1 VPRVLVADDNSNI
14 QKTATLAL
22 KDAGID
28 VVSVANGEA
37 AVRKLPDLL
46 PDLILADIFMPVRSG
61 YEVCEY
67 VKHDSRFSHIP
78 VILLVGAFDPF
89 DEKEARRVS
98 ADGVLKKP
106 FVPPD
111 PLINMVTTLLA
122 KSASEN
128 GGEEAAPAASGTGSP
143 RLAGEPPRARAS
155 RRESPSASAAISEA
169 PAATLTEVPPLSDLT
184 PGPALIPSTRRSDS
198 GSFAES
204 LEAEAEP
211 VSTPARDPILGEPV
225 WNHAAISGSGETPL
239 EEITEEHSWGVEP
252 AQEPPPAVPPALDLY
267 PGSPDIGVLTLT
279 QNESD
284 HDFGAV
290 PGFELTALETA
301 SAEPS
306 TLEIGAHDR
315 PAAVDED
322 PPDPLALSD
331 TRIPAERMPPVEA
344 SAVAES
350 LPGEQEFAPA
360 PVDSEAQAPLPA
372 SVEVEAVAPDTRV
385 QSEQPAEEES
395 FGWPLLVKEIGADEA
410 PAELSAEASPTQLRV
425 APLDN
430 PERDPYRAAEP
441 PLAFPA
447 GHQYGE
453 FLQIALADA
462 ADLLANNSRGLEH
475 ATLEPDLPLAGN
487 FITAEPASEYVPVT
501 EAIPGIKWETEP
513 KSTTVTT
520 VPESEALSSTEF
532 PSAGHPVLAD
542 IAPTPS
548 IGEAHDLPNSTV
560 TTVPEAESFSSE
572 EFPRTGYPALA
583 EIAAAPSTSEAHNP
597 ANSTEGS
604 WLDFHEPLDQA
615 RALDAP
621 ESLALAAANPIEE
634 PSELPAAP
642 PNSVSNMIEEEP
654 VTSAD
659 TSEVAPTADVL
670 ATAGT
675 TSPSEPLS
683 AAAVDA
689 IVTRV
694 VDRVQ
699 LSITEVLTRELLRP
713 IVEALV
719 RSELDN
725 H

>member
-1 VPRVLVADDNSNI
+1 MPRVLVADDNSNI
-14 QKTATLAL
+14 QKTVTLAL
-22 KDAGID
+22 KDAGIE
-28 VVSVANGEA
+28 VVAVANGEA
-37 AVRKLPDLL
+37 AVRKLPDLS

-67 VKHDSRFSHIP
+67 VKHDPRFSHIP

-89 DEKEARRVS
+89 DEKEARRVC

-122 KSASEN
+122 KSASQN
-128 GGEEAAPAASGTGSP
+128 VGEDAVPAGSGAGSP
-143 RLAGEPPRARAS
+143 RLAGEPPRAWAT
-155 RRESPSASAAISEA
+155 RREFPSASAALSGA
-169 PAATLTEVPPLSDLT
+169 HAATLTEPPPLSDLS
-184 PGPALIPSTRRSDS
+184 PRPALIPSTRPSDS
-198 GSFAES
+198 GLFAES
-204 LEAEAEP
+204 LEAEAES
-211 VSTPARDPILGEPV
+211 VSTTARDPILGEPV
-225 WNHAAISGSGETPL
+225 WNHAAISGETPL
-239 EEITEEHSWGVEP
+239 EEITEEHTWGVEP
-252 AQEPPPAVPPALDLY
+252 AQEPAPAAQPALDLY
-267 PGSPDIGVLTLT
+267 PGSADTGLLTLT

-301 SAEPS
+301 NVEPGS
-306 TLEIGAHDR
+306 LEIGAHDH

-322 PPDPLALSD
+322 PLDSSALGD
-331 TRIPAERMPPVEA
+331 TSMLAERPPSVEPPVT
-344 SAVAES
+344 VES
-350 LPGEQEFAPA
+350 LPDEQASATAPA
-360 PVDSEAQAPLPA
+360 SEAQAPLPA
-372 SVEVEAVAPDTRV
+372 SLEVEAVATDTGV

-410 PAELSAEASPTQLRV
+410 PAEAPPAQPGVVSP
-425 APLDN
+425 DN
-430 PERDPYRAAEP
+430 PEHDPYRVAEP
-441 PLAFPA
+441 SPVFPVR
-447 GHQYGE
+447 HESGE

-462 ADLLANNSRGLEH
+462 ADLLADNSRGLEH
-475 ATLEPDLPLAGN
+475 APLEPDFPRAGN

-501 EAIPGIKWETEP
+501 EAIPGLERETEP
-513 KSTTVTT
+513 KSTTVSA
-520 VPESEALSSTEF
+520 VAEPEGLSSTEF
-532 PSAGHPVLAD
+532 PSAGDPALAD

-548 IGEAHDLPNSTV
+548 ISEAHDLPNSTV
-560 TTVPEAESFSSE
+560 TPVPEAELFAAE
-572 EFPRTGYPALA
+572 EFPSTGYPVLA
-583 EIAAAPSTSEAHNP
+583 EIAAARSIGEVHNP
-597 ANSTEGS
+597 SESTEGS

-615 RALDAP
+615 PPLDAP

-634 PSELPAAP
+634 PSQLAAAL

-659 TSEVAPTADVL
+659 RSEVASTADVL

-675 TSPSEPLS
+675 TESLS
-683 AAAVDA
+683 AAAVEA
-689 IVTRV
+689 IVARV

-719 RSELDN
+719 RSELDD

>member
-14 QKTATLAL
+14 QKTVTLAL
-22 KDAGID
+22 KDAGIE

-89 DEKEARRVS
+89 DEKEARRVC

-122 KSASEN
+122 KCATQNVGEDAVPASH
-128 GGEEAAPAASGTGSP
+128 GAGSP
-143 RLAGEPPRARAS
+143 RLAGEPPRAWAA
-155 RRESPSASAAISEA
+155 RRGFPSASAATSEA
-169 PAATLTEVPPLSDLT
+169 PAATLTEAPPLSDLT
-184 PGPALIPSTRRSDS
+184 ARALIPSTRPSDS
-198 GSFAES
+198 GLFAES
-204 LEAEAEP
+204 LEAEAES

-225 WNHAAISGSGETPL
+225 WNHAAVSGSGEAPL
-239 EEITEEHSWGVEP
+239 EEITEEHTWGVEP
-252 AQEPPPAVPPALDLY
+252 AQEPAPAAPPALDLY
-267 PGSPDIGVLTLT
+267 PGSADIGVLALT

-290 PGFELTALETA
+290 PGFELSALETA
-301 SAEPS
+301 NVEPRA
-306 TLEIGAHDR
+306 LEIGAHDR

-322 PPDPLALSD
+322 PPDPLGLSD
-331 TRIPAERMPPVEA
+331 TSMLAERLPSVEA
-344 SAVAES
+344 SAAAES
-350 LPGEQEFAPA
+350 LPGGQEFAPA
-360 PVDSEAQAPLPA
+360 PASSEAQTAPPPSL
-372 SVEVEAVAPDTRV
+372 EVEAVATETGV

-395 FGWPLLVKEIGADEA
+395 FGWPLLVKQIGTDEA
-410 PAELSAEASPTQLRV
+410 PAEAPPAQPGVVSP
-425 APLDN
+425 DN
-430 PERDPYRAAEP
+430 PEHDPYRVAEP
-441 PLAFPA
+441 SLGFP
-447 GHQYGE
+447 GHHESGE

-462 ADLLANNSRGLEH
+462 ADLLANNSRELEH
-475 ATLEPDLPLAGN
+475 APLEPNFPLAGN

-501 EAIPGIKWETEP
+501 EAIPGLKRETEP
-513 KSTTVTT
+513 QGTTVSA
-520 VPESEALSSTEF
+520 VAEPEALSSAEF
-532 PSAGHPVLAD
+532 PSAGYPALAD

-548 IGEAHDLPNSTV
+548 ISEAHDLTNSTL

-572 EFPRTGYPALA
+572 EFPSAGYPVLA
-583 EIAAAPSTSEAHNP
+583 EIAAAPSTSEANNP

-615 RALDAP
+615 LALDPP

-634 PSELPAAP
+634 PSELAAAP

-654 VTSAD
+654 VTPAD

-670 ATAGT
+670 ATAET
-675 TSPSEPLS
+675 TSPSEPPS